1 MSLPPPPADDG
12 PVASPGPPR
21 RESLPR
27 GAATLFFAIRPAG
40 PQAEAIARAGAALA
54 DEWGLQGRAVQAAR
68 LHVTLHFLGGFDAPP
83 PSPLVDAAR
92 GAAAGIVSAPFEIV
106 FDRVATFGRGSAL
119 AMCGGEGLADVTAFR
134 RHLGEAKIEEGRPD
148 AARAALSLP
157 TPTGRAILTRAIWF
171 DGGKAPG
178 TAPAGM
184 GPGDGWAPGMG
195 TSLIAATFFPEPGFA

>member
-27 GAATLFFAIRPAG
+27 GADTLFFAIRPAG

-92 GAAAGIVSAPFEIV
+92 GAAAGIVAAPFEIV

-134 RHLGEAKIEEGRPD
+134 RHLGEA
-148 AARAALSLP
+148 
-157 TPTGRAILTRAIWF
+157 
-171 DGGKAPG
+171 
-178 TAPAGM
+178 
-184 GPGDGWAPGMG
+184 
-195 TSLIAATFFPEPGFA
+195 IAAAGVRSDRAFRAHLTFMRVRQRVDERPIAPIRWAATEFALILSHAGGAGHETLGRWPLAA